1 MKRISVDPIDGIAVI
16 GVTALVVGVGL
27 RFGVDAALAVLGI
40 LLITYAVLATRHSE
54 VQS

>member
-1 MKRISVDPIDGIAVI
+1 MKRLVVDPIDGIAVI

-27 RFGVDAALAVLGI
+27 RFGVDLALATLGVL
-40 LLITYAVLATRHSE
+40 LLLYAVLASRHSE